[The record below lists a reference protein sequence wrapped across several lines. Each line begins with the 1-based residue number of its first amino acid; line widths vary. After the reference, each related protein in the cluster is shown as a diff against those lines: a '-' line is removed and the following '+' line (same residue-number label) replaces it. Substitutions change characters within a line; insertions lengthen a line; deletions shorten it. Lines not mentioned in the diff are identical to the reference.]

1 MHVPRRFAG
10 IIFLA
15 LLLVATWPDH
25 VALWADSPATVTGT
39 VVDPD
44 GKPLPEARVVLSGEG
59 VSPAG
64 ALSNA
69 VGRFRFPAVN
79 SHHVYSITADHTG
92 FRSVTYDAMVLE
104 AGRTRVV
111 RFRLAHPGDRDIVAL
126 VTRDPFPYDE
136 FLHGFASR
144 FGAQVRVVDLDR
156 ERDPTEA
163 VRRTRAEHPDLILG
177 TGLRAARLIRREVGD
192 IPSLLTL
199 IADPRRYD
207 LQTTTTCFLMGQPD
221 ADRLLDRLIAVLP
234 GIRRIGM
241 VYQADVSSL
250 LARDLRQAA
259 ERRGLRLEF
268 RLCHTPRE
276 LQPALNSLRG
286 IIQALVVPD
295 DDLTSTPR
303 ARDRITAW
311 ALKNRVP
318 LAAPSPDWVDHGALF
333 SYGASYERQ
342 GEEAS
347 RLAELILR
355 GVLQPSDFRVLR
367 SSEVQMAVN
376 QQTAMTLGL
385 SIPADLSFDQHD

>member
-1 MHVPRRFAG
+1 MHIPRRSAG
-10 IIFLA
+10 MTFLA
-15 LLLVATWPDH
+15 LLLAATWRGEAP
-25 VALWADSPATVTGT
+25 LWAESPATVTGT
-39 VVDPD
+39 VVDPA

-59 VSPAG
+59 VSPTR
-64 ALSNA
+64 ALA
-69 VGRFRFPAVN
+69 DAAGRFRFPAVN
-79 SHHVYSITADHTG
+79 PHHVYSITADLPG
-92 FRSVTYDAMVLE
+92 FRGVTYDDMVLE
-104 AGRTRVV
+104 AGRMRVV

-136 FLHGFASR
+136 FLHGFGTR
-144 FGAQVRVVDLDR
+144 FGAQLRVVNLDR
-156 ERDPTEA
+156 EPDPVQA
-163 VRRTRAEHPDLILG
+163 VRRTRAERPDLILG

-199 IADPRRYD
+199 VTDPRRYD
-207 LQTTTTCFLMGQPD
+207 LQTATTCFLMSQPD
-221 ADRLLDRLIAVLP
+221 ADRLLDRLTAVLP
-234 GIRRIGM
+234 GVHRIGM
-241 VYQADVSSL
+241 VYQAEVSSL
-250 LARDLRQAA
+250 LARDLRRAA
-259 ERRGLRLEF
+259 ERRGLWLEF
-268 RLCHTPRE
+268 RLCHSPKE

-286 IIQALVVPD
+286 LVEALVVPD

-311 ALKNRVP
+311 ALKYRVP

-355 GVLQPSDFRVLR
+355 GVLQPSDLHVLR

-376 QQTAMTLGL
+376 QQTARALGVT
-385 SIPADLSFDQHD
+385 IPADLSFDQHD